1 MVYGVLEMA
10 RKKTAEQFIT
20 EAIAKHGDKYDYSKT
35 VYGGD
40 TSTIIIMCPTHG
52 EFTKVAKVHLMGYG
66 CKKCNSEKNK
76 MPLDEV
82 VNRFKS
88 VHGDKYDYSKVVYV
102 NSNVPVTIICK
113 KHGDFEQ
120 KPVGHYNQKH
130 GCPKCAL
137 DRRSEFRSFTTE
149 EAIARF
155 KAIHGDRYDY
165 SKVEYKKSEDK
176 ICINCPDHGDFWQV
190 ANSHAQGIGCAECS
204 NKKPLTQNE
213 VLKRFRD
220 AHGDRYLYDKVDFK
234 NNKEK
239 VVITCR
245 THGDFEQ
252 VSRSHW
258 VGHGCQKCMGIT
270 ISRQSKHTQ
279 DQVIKDFIAV
289 HGKKYD
295 YSKVKYEKSGV
306 EVCIICPSHGEFW
319 QDPMQ
324 HKTGRGCIHCGN
336 KNHHRRSLWQE
347 VCSRPRK
354 KPCFY
359 ILKCSGN
366 GEEFYK
372 VGITSRKIRER
383 YSNEKQMPYEYKIE
397 FLHYADAGFIWD
409 LEKSV
414 HGILR
419 KFHVVPSIYF
429 GGHFTECFSEIPKEV
444 LKLLDNISQSNQLQ
458 LIA

>member
-1 MVYGVLEMA
+1 MA
-10 RKKTAEQFIT
+10 RKKTTEQFIT

-35 VYGGD
+35 IYGGD

-82 VNRFKS
+82 IKRFKS

-102 NSNVPVTIICK
+102 NSNVPVTIVCK

-120 KPVGHYNQKH
+120 SPTRHYHQKS
-130 GCPKCAL
+130 GCPKCYE
-137 DRRSEFRSFTTE
+137 DRRGKSLKFSTE

-165 SKVEYKKSEDK
+165 SKVEYKTSEDK
-176 ICINCPDHGDFWQV
+176 ICIICPDHGEFWQV

-220 AHGDRYLYDKVDFK
+220 AHGNRYLYDKVDFK
-234 NNKEK
+234 NNKK
-239 VVITCR
+239 KIIITCR
-245 THGDFEQ
+245 IHGDFEQ
-252 VSRSHW
+252 VPRSHW
-258 VGHGCQKCMGIT
+258 IGHGCQKCMGVMLG
-270 ISRQSKHTQ
+270 RQQKHTKE
-279 DQVIKDFIAV
+279 QVVKDFKKI
-289 HGKKYD
+289 HGSKYD
-295 YSKVKYEKSGV
+295 YSKVEYHKSGV
-306 EVCIICPSHGEFW
+306 KVCIICPEHGEFW

-324 HKTGRGCIHCGN
+324 HKTGQGCVQCGN
-336 KNHHRRSLWQE
+336 KNHHRRELWE
-347 VCSRPRK
+347 EICSRPGK
-354 KPCFY
+354 APCFY
-359 ILKCSGN
+359 ILRCTGS

-383 YSNEKQMPYEYKIE
+383 YQSKKHMPYNHDIE
-397 FLHYADAGFIWD
+397 FLYFGSAGFVWD
-409 LEKSV
+409 LEKRI
-414 HGILR
+414 HNILR
-419 KFHVVPSIYF
+419 DFHIVPSKYF
-429 GGHFTECFSEIPKEV
+429 GGYLTECFSSIPKEV
-444 LKLLDNISQSNQLQ
+444 MKFLNDLEKSDQLQ